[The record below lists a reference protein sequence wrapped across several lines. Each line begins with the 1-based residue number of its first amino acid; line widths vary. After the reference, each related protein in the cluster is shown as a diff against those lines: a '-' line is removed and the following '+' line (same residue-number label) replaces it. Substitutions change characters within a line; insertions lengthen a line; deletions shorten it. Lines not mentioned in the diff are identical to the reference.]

1 MVSARRINARLHP
14 VFVCQQNVL
23 ADRAALVLGDGAHQ
37 GEDQAA
43 GGLVRADVLLLKNDG
58 HISGAQQLG
67 VALALHDVA
76 GEAGDALAQ
85 DQVDL
90 SVHGV
95 LHELLKALPVSRV
108 RARESVIH
116 IAPCVLPIGV
126 LLDLFHVLLDL
137 EMNGKG
143 LIDVVCGNTAIGCD
157 AQHTVFFGRSGGSGD
172 HAHVSAIHGFD
183 SGGMPI

>member
-1 MVSARRINARLHP
+1 M
-14 VFVCQQNVL
+14 
-23 ADRAALVLGDGAHQ
+23 ALFLCDHGQHE
-37 GEDQAA
+37 EDNAA
-43 GGLVRADVLLLKNDG
+43 GLGHGIQVLLLEEDPDRRIVVLQRF
-58 HISGAQQLG
+58 HPADAIHE
-67 VALALHDVA
+67 VT
-76 GEAGDALAQ
+76 GEAGYRLCD
-85 DQVDL
+85 DHVDL

-95 LHELLKALPVSRV
+95 FHELLKALPVSRV

-157 AQHTVFFGRSGGSGD
+157 AQHTVFFRRSGGSGN

-183 SGGMPI
+183 LLDQGVL

>member
-1 MVSARRINARLHP
+1 MHTEHLFRVHLYYWW
-14 VFVCQQNVL
+14 
-23 ADRAALVLGDGAHQ
+23 ALDF
-37 GEDQAA
+37 
-43 GGLVRADVLLLKNDG
+43 
-58 HISGAQQLG
+58 
-67 VALALHDVA
+67 
-76 GEAGDALAQ
+76 
-85 DQVDL
+85 
-90 SVHGV
+90 
-95 LHELLKALPVSRV
+95 
-108 RARESVIH
+108 H